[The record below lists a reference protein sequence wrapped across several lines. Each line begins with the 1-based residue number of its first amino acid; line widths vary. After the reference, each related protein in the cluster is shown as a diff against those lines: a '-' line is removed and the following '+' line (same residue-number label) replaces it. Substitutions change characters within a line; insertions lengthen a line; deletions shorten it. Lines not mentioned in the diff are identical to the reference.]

1 VFADLT
7 LYTLIFLAL
16 AAFAAGL
23 IDAIAGGGGL
33 IQLPALLIGMA
44 KTETVIILGTNKVPS
59 IFGTSASALM
69 YRRNIKTDSKLLL
82 IMVLPALLG
91 SMGGASLASRIPT
104 EVLKPI
110 VVSLLIAV
118 LVYTWKR
125 PQLGQIESLRHSE
138 PLRLKIAALAALVIG
153 FYDGLIGPGTGSFLV
168 LTLVAILGFAFLSAS
183 AIAKVVNV
191 ATNLG
196 AIIIFGANGEIIWKI
211 GLALAIAN
219 VVGSLIGAHLAL
231 RGGSS
236 LVRKVFMGVT
246 LALIIKVAIDTI
258 SAFN

>member
-1 VFADLT
+1 MFAELT
-7 LYTLIFLAL
+7 LYTLIFLAV
-16 AAFAAGL
+16 AAFAAGI

-33 IQLPALLIGMA
+33 IQLPALMIGLA
-44 KTETVIILGTNKVPS
+44 KTETVVILGTNKVPS

-69 YRRNIKTDSKLLL
+69 YRRNIKSDSKLLF
-82 IMVLPALLG
+82 IMALPALLG

-118 LVYTWKR
+118 LIYTWKR
-125 PQLGQIESLRHSE
+125 PQLGQIESLRQSE
-138 PLRLKIAALAALVIG
+138 PLRLKIAAIAALVIG

-211 GLALAIAN
+211 GLTLAIAN

-231 RGGSS
+231 KGGSS

>member
-1 VFADLT
+1 
-7 LYTLIFLAL
+7 
-16 AAFAAGL
+16 
-23 IDAIAGGGGL
+23 
-33 IQLPALLIGMA
+33 
-44 KTETVIILGTNKVPS
+44 
-59 IFGTSASALM
+59 
-69 YRRNIKTDSKLLL
+69 
-82 IMVLPALLG
+82 MVLPAFLG
-91 SMGGASLASRIPT
+91 SMGGASLASRIPS
-104 EVLKPI
+104 EVLKPL

-118 LVYTWKR
+118 LIYTWKR
-125 PQLGQIESLRHSE
+125 PQLGQIELLRHSE
-138 PLRLKIAALAALVIG
+138 PLRLKIAAAAALVIG
-153 FYDGLIGPGTGSFLV
+153 FYDGLIGPGAGSFLV

-211 GLALAIAN
+211 GLTLAFAN
-219 VVGSLIGAHLAL
+219 VAGGLIGAHLAL
-231 RGGSS
+231 KGGSN

>member
-1 VFADLT
+1 MFADLT

>member
-138 PLRLKIAALAALVIG
+138 PLRLKIGALAALVIG

-211 GLALAIAN
+211 GLTLAIAN

>member
-1 VFADLT
+1 MFPDLT
-7 LYTLIFLAL
+7 LYTLLFLAV

-33 IQLPALLIGMA
+33 IQQPALMIGLA
-44 KTETVIILGTNKVPS
+44 KTETVVILGTNKVPS

-82 IMVLPALLG
+82 TMVVPAFLG
-91 SMGGASLASRIPT
+91 SMGGASLASRIPS

-118 LVYTWKR
+118 LIYTWKR
-125 PQLGQIESLRHSE
+125 PQLGQIESLRQSE
-138 PLRLKIAALAALVIG
+138 PLRLKIAAFAAVVIG
-153 FYDGLIGPGTGSFLV
+153 FYDGLIGPGAGSFLV
-168 LTLVAILGFAFLSAS
+168 LTLVAVLGFAFLSAS

-211 GLALAIAN
+211 GLTLAIAN
-219 VVGSLIGAHLAL
+219 VAGGLIGAHLAL
-231 RGGSS
+231 KGGSN

>member
-1 VFADLT
+1 MFADLT

-33 IQLPALLIGMA
+33 IQLPAMLIGLA
-44 KTETVIILGTNKVPS
+44 KTETVVILGTNKVPS

-69 YRRNIKTDSKLLL
+69 YRRNIKSDSKLLF
-82 IMVLPALLG
+82 IMALPALLG

-118 LVYTWKR
+118 LIYTWKR
-125 PQLGQIESLRHSE
+125 PQLGQIESLRQSE
-138 PLRLKIAALAALVIG
+138 PLRLKIASIAALVIG

-211 GLALAIAN
+211 GLTLAIAN

-231 RGGSS
+231 KGGSS

>member
-1 VFADLT
+1 MFAELT
-7 LYTLIFLAL
+7 LYTLIFLAV

-33 IQLPALLIGMA
+33 IQLPALMIGLA
-44 KTETVIILGTNKVPS
+44 KTETVVILGTNKVPS

-82 IMVLPALLG
+82 TMALPAFLG
-91 SMGGASLASRIPT
+91 SMGGASLASQIPT

-125 PQLGQIESLRHSE
+125 PQLGQMESLRQSE
-138 PLRLKIAALAALVIG
+138 PVRLKIAAIAAAVIG

-168 LTLVAILGFAFLSAS
+168 LILVAILGFAFLSAS

-211 GLALAIAN
+211 GLTLAIAN
-219 VVGSLIGAHLAL
+219 VAGGLIGAYLAL

-246 LALIIKVAIDTI
+246 LALIIKVAIDTV